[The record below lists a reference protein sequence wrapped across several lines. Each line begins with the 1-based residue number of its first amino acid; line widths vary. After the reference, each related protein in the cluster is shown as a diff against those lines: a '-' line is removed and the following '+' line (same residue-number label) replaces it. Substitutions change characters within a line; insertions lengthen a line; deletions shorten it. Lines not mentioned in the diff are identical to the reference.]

1 MDDQIPSQE
10 EQPQQHPHHHASTP
24 ADQDA
29 QEFMEWMKEYGRPA
43 MIGLAVVVV
52 IMLGFSVWRKQRAEK
67 EEASVQSL
75 FQGRSPEEFQQL
87 ASVDPAAPTAPI
99 ALATA
104 AAEFY
109 AQNRYDEAL
118 AAYQRFLG
126 QYPNHMLAP
135 EASMG
140 VAASL
145 EALDEFNEA
154 ADTYMAF
161 ADANPDQ
168 ALQPQAI
175 FGAARCRE
183 QLGQFDE
190 ARALYEEFIVANPDS
205 SWLPQ
210 AESGLLF
217 LKKAERA
224 IHLPAPVAAPVVEV
238 MDEVVSEPV
247 LVETAV
253 VEETAPAGETVEEPK
268 QEKKNSSKK
277 KKKSSKK
284 KKSEKAPAGDSA
296 SE

>member
-1 MDDQIPSQE
+1 MDDQIPNQE
-10 EQPQQHPHHHASTP
+10 NPPQHQAHTP

-29 QEFMEWMKEYGRPA
+29 QEFMQWMKEYGRPA
-43 MIGLAVVVV
+43 MIGLAAVVI
-52 IMLGFSVWRKQRAEK
+52 IMLGVSVWRNQQVEK
-67 EEASVQSL
+67 DDAAVQAL

-87 ASVDPAAPTAPI
+87 ASIDPTAPTAPI

-118 AAYQRFLG
+118 ASYQRFLG
-126 QYPNHMLAP
+126 QYPDHMLVP
-135 EASMG
+135 DVTMG

-154 ADTYMAF
+154 AESYMAF
-161 ADANPDQ
+161 AVANPDH
-168 ALQPQAI
+168 ALQPQAV

-190 ARALYEEFIVANPDS
+190 ARALYEEFIVAHPES
-205 SWLPQ
+205 TWLPQ

-217 LKKAERA
+217 LNKAERA
-224 IHLPAPVAAPVVEV
+224 KDLPPPVAAPVVAV
-238 MDEVVSEPV
+238 MGEVVSEPV
-247 LVETAV
+247 LI
-253 VEETAPAGETVEEPK
+253 ETVETEVAAPAEEELKAAKEEPK
-268 QEKKNSSKK
+268 KEKKKSSKK

-284 KKSEKAPAGDSA
+284 KKSEKATAKDSA